1 MSVGMESIHISEE
14 GEYIS
19 RENLNPK
26 DLNDGTLMP

>member
-1 MSVGMESIHISEE
+1 MGVGMESIHISEE

-19 RENLNPK
+19 REDLNPK